1 MVLMEQPATD
11 EQGAKEEAANAAD
24 DKAAEKFKH
33 PAHSPSFLTF
43 DILALPSRATTRCDL
58 DICCKKPIANDMPFF
73 LPSSPRCL

>member
-43 DILALPSRATTRCDL
+43 DILALPSLATTRCAR
-58 DICCKKPIANDMPFF
+58 DIC
-73 LPSSPRCL
+73 